1 MPSFSSKVQLS
12 NAATGSNIVLADVDR
27 IKGAFKVYTS
37 TALNSTSVNYF
48 SDGQIVYVSDSGSLY
63 KATVTPADPGNGIFN
78 DTVTF
83 SKFSFVTGS
92 FVSASFNDS
101 SNVLTLFGEP
111 SVGSGSSQISMSVD
125 LSSLAGGGGGGS
137 GDITAVINGSGLL
150 GGALTGNATLSVDS
164 GSLAGSGLA
173 APVGGKF
180 NLDTGSTHFTEG
192 VQKTNLDG
200 SEF

>member
-48 SDGQIVYVSDSGSLY
+48 SDGQIVYVSDSGSLF
-63 KATVTPADPGNGIFN
+63 KATVTAADPPNTFV

-83 SKFSFVTGS
+83 APFSFQSGS
-92 FVSASFNDS
+92 FVSASFDGIKT
-101 SNVLTLFGEP
+101 LTLFGEQL
-111 SVGSGSSQISMSVD
+111 SGSDQISMSVD
-125 LSSLAGGGGGGS
+125 LSALTGSGGGGGGS
-137 GDITAVINGSGLL
+137 GDITSVTAGSGLL
-150 GGALTGNATLSVDS
+150 GGGPSGDVVLGVDS
-164 GSLAGSGLA
+164 GSLAGLGLITGSGNIS
-173 APVGGKF
+173 V
-180 NLDTGSTHFTEG
+180 DTGSTHFQGG
-192 VQKTNLDG
+192 VQATELDG